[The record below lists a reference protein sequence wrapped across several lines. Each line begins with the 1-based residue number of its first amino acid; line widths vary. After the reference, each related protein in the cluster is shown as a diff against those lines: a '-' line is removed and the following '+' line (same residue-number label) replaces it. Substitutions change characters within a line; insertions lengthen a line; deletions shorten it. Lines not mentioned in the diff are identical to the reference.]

1 MADIQEKKL
10 NKEQKEAV
18 EHGEG
23 PFLIIAGAGTGKT
36 MVITERI
43 KYLVSSG
50 KAKPAEILALTF
62 TDKAA
67 REMEERVDIAMPYG
81 YTQMWISTFHSFCDR
96 ILRQEAVHIGLDP
109 GYKLMNEAE
118 TTQFLIKN
126 LFKFDLKYFRPL
138 GNPTK
143 FISGMLQHFSRLKD
157 EDVSPNEYLRW
168 AQAQSAN
175 LRPELRSRERK
186 AQNLTKEEI
195 EKYLELAKAYQ
206 TYEQL
211 KVKEGAMDFGD
222 LISNALKLFRT
233 RKNVLK
239 EYQDQFNYVLVDE
252 FQDTNY
258 AQNQLAILL
267 AGKKAN
273 LTVTGDDD
281 QCLPPDAKIATP
293 RGERQIKQLKVGDRV
308 LTAIGKGHTSF
319 SVIKK
324 VFRSKKTARLL
335 TFTTESG
342 KKIAVTDNHKM
353 FCFTPPV
360 LKVKDR
366 HFVYLM
372 HQKNLGWRLGVT
384 NDLATRLRIERHA
397 DQIFGVG
404 SYKTEE
410 EARFYESYY
419 AVKYGLPTVP
429 FTPRPKQAIQG
440 KWLERLFELIDTKKG
455 ARKLASDLKLDLKA
469 PHFVLDGVTRGI
481 SRRTK
486 INLYMCYRNYRSKT
500 HKDGFVG
507 NPGITHMV
515 YVETSNPRGIT
526 RLEKAGFK
534 MKKAKKGFR
543 FRFMNQ
549 DFSKVGKVADQLVEA
564 TDGILDTKFALGT
577 INYQHKPARLMPAS
591 HVLVGNYLPVL
602 KGKKVRYEKVIDRKE
617 EEKELTVYDLEI
629 ERTHNFIAD
638 GVVVHNSI
646 YRFRGAAVS
655 NIIQFRE
662 NYPKAKIVVLTKNY
676 RSTQEILDRAYR
688 LIQNNNP
695 DRLEIKEKIDKK
707 LKAVREIKGR
717 PIEFIHTDRVENEAE
732 AVAKIIRGLTDGSV
746 GNYNYNDIAILVRA
760 NNHAGPF
767 VRALSRAGIPYQFLG
782 PGQLFRQPEVK
793 DLIAYLKILYNFEDN
808 VALFRVLSM
817 EHFEISARDLAAI
830 NNFGRRINLSLFEAC
845 EQIEKIFVS
854 QKTKEQIA
862 NFITMVHR
870 HLKLLSKE
878 TAGQILYYFLE
889 DTGLLKKLTEFKSP
903 IEEKQAQNISS
914 FFDRLKTYEV
924 DHEDASVSAVVDWIN
939 LSMELGESPLANN
952 IDWVQENRV
961 NLLTVHSSKGLEFP
975 IIFLVN
981 LVAQRFPT
989 IERREQIP
997 IPERLIKEILPVGDY
1012 HLEEEHRLFYVGMTR
1027 ARDRLFLTAADYY
1040 GEGKREKKIS
1050 PFVVEAL
1057 GEEGIKQFSYLA
1069 IEEKQLPLLEWAKPQ
1084 EKEEP
1089 LAISKT
1095 CGSAVSHTPI
1105 NYLSFSQIDT
1115 FNTCPLQYRYR
1126 YIQRI
1131 PVPPSSAASFGES
1144 MHKTLRDFY
1153 QEIRDGRKLSKT
1165 DLMKMLEINWSPV
1178 GYASK
1183 AHENKRKKQGERML
1197 ADFYEKFDAK
1207 TIPKDLEQPFIIK
1220 VSPQLKIGGKIDRVD
1235 EKEGKLEI
1243 IDYKTGRVLDQND
1256 IDKSLQLTVYALAA
1270 TDGGLYGRKAK
1281 DVILTFYFL
1290 ETTEKK
1296 STKRTVEQLKQAR
1309 NELLEKAKEIEKS
1322 NFEPTPSN
1330 MCDYCDFKLLCEAW
1344 S

>member
-1 MADIQEKKL
+1 LKIEPFLFGPFGLGQELTPNLSLKLLNRGKIKFVVKNNSEIKL
-10 NKEQKEAV
+10 NKEQLEAV
-18 EHGEG
+18 KHGEG
-23 PFLIIAGAGTGKT
+23 PLLIIAGAGTGKT
-36 MVITERI
+36 TVITERI
-43 KYLVSSG
+43 KWLVSSG

-81 YTQMWISTFHSFCDR
+81 YTQMWISTFHAFCDR

-157 EDVSPNEYLRW
+157 EDVSPNEYLRF
-168 AQAQSAN
+168 AQSQKSKVKSQK
-175 LRPELRSRERK
+175 LEV
-186 AQNLTKEEI
+186 EEV
-195 EKYLELAKAYQ
+195 EKTLELAKAYQ
-206 TYEQL
+206 TYEEL
-211 KVKEGAMDFGD
+211 KVKEGVMDFGD

-239 EYQDQFNYVLVDE
+239 AYQDQFNYVLVDE

-258 AQNQLAILL
+258 AQNQLAMLL

-281 QCLPPDAKIATP
+281 Q
-293 RGERQIKQLKVGDRV
+293 
-308 LTAIGKGHTSF
+308 
-319 SVIKK
+319 
-324 VFRSKKTARLL
+324 
-335 TFTTESG
+335 
-342 KKIAVTDNHKM
+342 
-353 FCFTPPV
+353 
-360 LKVKDR
+360 
-366 HFVYLM
+366 
-372 HQKNLGWRLGVT
+372 
-384 NDLATRLRIERHA
+384 
-397 DQIFGVG
+397 
-404 SYKTEE
+404 
-410 EARFYESYY
+410 
-419 AVKYGLPTVP
+419 
-429 FTPRPKQAIQG
+429 
-440 KWLERLFELIDTKKG
+440 
-455 ARKLASDLKLDLKA
+455 
-469 PHFVLDGVTRGI
+469 
-481 SRRTK
+481 
-486 INLYMCYRNYRSKT
+486 
-500 HKDGFVG
+500 
-507 NPGITHMV
+507 
-515 YVETSNPRGIT
+515 
-526 RLEKAGFK
+526 
-534 MKKAKKGFR
+534 
-543 FRFMNQ
+543 
-549 DFSKVGKVADQLVEA
+549 
-564 TDGILDTKFALGT
+564 
-577 INYQHKPARLMPAS
+577 
-591 HVLVGNYLPVL
+591 
-602 KGKKVRYEKVIDRKE
+602 
-617 EEKELTVYDLEI
+617 
-629 ERTHNFIAD
+629 
-638 GVVVHNSI
+638 SI

-732 AVAKIIRGLTDGSV
+732 AVAKKIASIKYQVPSIKYSDF
-746 GNYNYNDIAILVRA
+746 AILVRA
-760 NNHAGPF
+760 NNHADAF

-854 QKTKEQIA
+854 QKTKEQIT

-870 HLKLLSKE
+870 HLKLLPKE

-975 IIFLVN
+975 VVFLVN

-1057 GEEGIKQFSYLA
+1057 GEEGISRQRTVDSS
-1069 IEEKQLPLLEWAKPQ
+1069 QLSIFDFRPPL
-1084 EKEEP
+1084 EP
-1089 LAISKT
+1089 KALT
-1095 CGSAVSHTPI
+1095 TDYRLPI
-1105 NYLSFSQIDT
+1105 TYLSFSQIDT

-1153 QEIRDGRKLSKT
+1153 QEIRDGRKLIKT

-1220 VSPQLKIGGKIDRVD
+1220 VSPQLKIGGKIDRID

-1243 IDYKTGRVLDQND
+1243 IDYKTGKVLDQND

-1270 TDGGLYGRKAK
+1270 TDRGLYSRKAK

-1296 STKRTVEQLKQAR
+1296 STKRTVEQLKQAK

-1322 NFEPTPSN
+1322 SFEPTPSN